1 MPGFD
6 GRGPWGGYG
15 PGSGRGLG
23 PCGAGR
29 RYNPYGRRFLRRGWR
44 GGPWCYDPGYEPYY
58 EPYPYP
64 ASRPTTE
71 EEKAVLQEQLDYL
84 QTNMEEIKARLKELQ
99 ESE

>member
-29 RYNPYGRRFLRRGWR
+29 RYYPYGGRRFLRRGW
-44 GGPWCYDPGYEPYY
+44 GNSPWCYSTGYEPC
-58 EPYPYP
+58 PYPYP
-64 ASRPTTE
+64 AQAPTPDE
-71 EEKAVLQEQLDYL
+71 ERSMLQEQLDYL
-84 QTNMEEIKARLKELQ
+84 QANMEEIRARLQELQ
-99 ESE
+99 KSE

>member
-29 RYNPYGRRFLRRGWR
+29 RYYPYGRRFLRRGR
-44 GGPWCYDPGYEPYY
+44 GGAPWCYYPGY

-64 ASRPTTE
+64 TSQPTTD
-71 EEKAVLQEQLDYL
+71 EEKAMLQEQLDYL
-84 QTNMEEIKARLKELQ
+84 QANMEEIRTRLKELQ